1 MPAHIVTIQQQIAEH
16 ECGLIEHS
24 RLVAAEQNEQGN
36 RSSID
41 EQSADRAGQ
50 IGCMRS
56 DGHNAEKSGE
66 QQRGLPC
73 ANAQMCAAEYEQIQ
87 QHDYADNAVVRAEAR
102 L

>member
-1 MPAHIVTIQQQIAEH
+1 M
-16 ECGLIEHS
+16 
-24 RLVAAEQNEQGN
+24 AAEQNEQGN

-41 EQSADRAGQ
+41 EQSADRACQ
-50 IGCMRS
+50 ISRMRS

-87 QHDYADNAVVRAEAR
+87 QHDYADNAVVRAEAQTVK
-102 L
+102 